1 MPPFDAPPSLRG
13 SHALAKHWLLD
24 RYFRYAWLLLAW
36 GTVMAAFRGTYSD
49 VLGLIGYVAI
59 TAGSWLVARKK
70 RWFGAFA
77 HLTLLFPYWTWYD
90 GLEGGL
96 PALLGGAPGFA
107 AMLVFPTMTLVA
119 LDGRRGAVLSIGL
132 AALGLAIRFDGWT
145 ERDIGAFLIGSGAI
159 IGLVYRGLTR
169 DLEQAHAELSRQAR
183 VDPVTGAASRR
194 GLEEEARK
202 LGPSGA
208 FLFVDLSRFRT
219 INDVFGHV
227 VGDELLRRVVARVRK
242 ATKEGALIARLDAD
256 ELAVLV
262 RGADEAEAL
271 RLGNEIAAHIE
282 QPFEVGGQLLHTGAH
297 VGVAHWPKDGDSLA
311 DLLRASDHAM
321 IEAKKRGTRVAVAK
335 SDIRGVPRRA
345 LEVDLWRAIER
356 RELVVHLQPV
366 MDLAS
371 SRLAGAEALVR
382 WQHPD
387 RGLLHPPAFI
397 ELAEETGQI
406 VAIDHFV
413 LTATVAH
420 LRTLR
425 ERGVDV
431 WVAVNVSAR
440 TLDDE
445 SLLPRLR
452 ELLGD
457 DRGLAQG
464 LVLEITET
472 AAMRDPE
479 AVVERLEHVR
489 ALGVGAAIDDFGMG
503 YSSLAY
509 LRRLPATHLKLDR
522 AFTSGIGHHERDE
535 QVIDFVLQLAERL
548 GMHVVAEGVEHE
560 AQRRWLANRG
570 CRYGQGFGLGR
581 PEPAEAF
588 LTRAQAAPPS
598 GPAAPASGPVDL
610 DVHDAHLDPGPA
622 DVPLVATSS

>member
-1 MPPFDAPPSLRG
+1 MTLFAAPPSLRG

-24 RYFRYAWLLLAW
+24 RYFRYAWVLLAW
-36 GTVMAAFRGTYSD
+36 GTVMAAFRGTYAD
-49 VLGLIGYVAI
+49 VLGLIGYVAV
-59 TAGSWLVARKK
+59 TLGAWLLARKR
-70 RWFGAFA
+70 RWLGAFS
-77 HLTLLFPYWTWYD
+77 HLALLFPYWTWYD

-119 LDGRRGAVLSIGL
+119 LDGRRGAALSLGL
-132 AALGLAIRFDGWT
+132 AAVGLGIRFEGWT
-145 ERDIGAFLIGSGAI
+145 ERGIGAFLIGSGAI

-169 DLEQAHAELSRQAR
+169 DLEQAHGELQRQAR

-194 GLEEEARK
+194 GLEEETQK
-202 LGPSGA
+202 LGPTGA

-242 ATKEGALIARLDAD
+242 ATKETAVIARLDAD
-256 ELAVLV
+256 ELAVLL
-262 RGADEAEAL
+262 RGVDEAEAL
-271 RLGNEIAAHIE
+271 RLANEIAAHIE

-297 VGVAHWPKDGDSLA
+297 VGIAHWPKDGDALV

-387 RGLLHPPAFI
+387 RGLLHPPAFV

-413 LTATVAH
+413 LTATVGH

-425 ERGVDV
+425 ERGVDA

-440 TLDDE
+440 TLDDD

-452 ELLGD
+452 ELVGGD
-457 DRGLAQG
+457 RDLAKGLI
-464 LVLEITET
+464 LEITET

-479 AVVERLEHVR
+479 AVVERLELVR

-522 AFTSGIGHHERDE
+522 AFTSGISHHERDE

-560 AQRRWLANRG
+560 VQRRWLANRG

-588 LTRAQAAPPS
+588 LARAHSAPSSAPP
-598 GPAAPASGPVDL
+598 APASGPVEVD
-610 DVHDAHLDPGPA
+610 GQPA